1 MSTHTTNFKQ
11 RERTYGLKRILS
23 LLRTVVLTLTLFAVA
38 AFAAIT
44 EKTLRVNGMTCGSCS
59 ASVEQALKKIDGV
72 ADVKAKWEPEG
83 TVWVKFEDKKVDL
96 AKIKQVITDT
106 GFEVVDK

>member
-1 MSTHTTNFKQ
+1 MTK
-11 RERTYGLKRILS
+11 ILS
-23 LLRTVVLTLTLFAVA
+23 ALSAAVLTLGLLVTL
-38 AFAAIT
+38 AFAGVV

-59 ASVEQALKKIDGV
+59 ASVEQALKKVDGV
-72 ADVKAKWEPEG
+72 ADVKAKWGPKG
-83 TVWVKFEDKKVDL
+83 TVWVKYDEQKADL